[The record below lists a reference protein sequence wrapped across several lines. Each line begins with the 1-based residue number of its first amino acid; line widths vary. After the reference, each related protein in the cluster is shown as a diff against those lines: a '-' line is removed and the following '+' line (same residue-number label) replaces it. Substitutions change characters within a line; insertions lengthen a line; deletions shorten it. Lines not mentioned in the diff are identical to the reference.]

1 MGEIQNIII
10 SGFRGI
16 NNPLKLYFQKGRN
29 IQSMMI
35 YGRNG
40 SGKSSIVDAWE
51 WLYSGKIQHLAR
63 EGAREHAFRHKEA
76 NDNNTWIEIE
86 FTNQEIGKIKAEF
99 DVNRVTKP
107 IIIGNLSKLK
117 EFVSFPCH
125 IRYRDL
131 TEFVYETKAEKY
143 EKLSSLMG
151 FEKALDIQNQMQTC
165 SGKLEN
171 LLDTLEED
179 RKIFCQQYQDA
190 SGEKPEDIFKFI
202 YILNGFFD
210 RHGIARI
217 NEIAEVNI
225 NFEILKKQVENDKK
239 SRELLLWKDF
249 ERIFNQFYPLE
260 DIRPNISQFQENI
273 NEFKLNEEDISK
285 LILLNLYENGIEAIE
300 SLGISNICPL
310 CDQPYEG
317 ELIEHINSKQ
327 SHLAELKRKK
337 NELDEEKNSLFSLV
351 EGINRKI
358 ERTISD
364 LEEKE
369 LKKPFLE
376 FYEYIKNVN
385 LALTECKD
393 ILGRGIESIDKEFDF
408 IKKVDTKKYKCLF
421 DLENKISEIIRNNIE
436 NLYNDESRK
445 VLVSDFQQADK
456 LIESFLKLD
465 ELNKKIS
472 KLEEIKTAFD
482 DIKDDFTEETKR
494 NVQTSFDAISSD
506 MADYFN
512 ILERDSDNL
521 GNPKI
526 MLNVEKNKAVE
537 LEIIFGGES
546 ISPAFKFLSESQL
559 NSFGLSIFLAST
571 KQFNPNFKFI
581 ILDDIIN
588 SFDGYKRP
596 RVIDLLSEHF
606 SDYQI
611 LLLTHDSIW
620 LDRLQRSFPHWIRNH
635 FLGWDYLIGPKMKT
649 GKDTYVQIDD
659 FLSEDNP
666 KAAGRT
672 FGVYLEFVLQELC
685 ENLEGAVKY
694 NRRNEFTL
702 SELFQSFQNRM
713 KKKLKPDHSV
723 VELILEFGINTG
735 FRNYCVHWKEP
746 EIPYSSP
753 EIRDIVEM
761 WKNIEN
767 RIGCDNCHKFI
778 IYEKVGGFEH
788 ISCPCRKLNLK

>member
-86 FTNQEIGKIKAEF
+86 FTNHEIGKIKAEF

-494 NVQTSFDAISSD
+494 NVQTSFDVISSD
-506 MADYFN
+506 VADYFS
-512 ILERDSDNL
+512 ILERDNDNI

-526 MLNVEKNKAVE
+526 MLDFERNKAVE
-537 LEIIFGGES
+537 LEIMFGGES

-588 SFDGYKRP
+588 SFDGHKRP

-635 FLGWDYLIGPKMKT
+635 FLGLDYLVGPKMRT
-649 GKDTYVQIDD
+649 VKDTYVQIDD

-666 KAAGRT
+666 KGAGRT
-672 FGVYLEFVLQELC
+672 FGVYLELVLQELC

-723 VELILEFGINTG
+723 VELISEFGINTG

-767 RIGCDNCHKFI
+767 RIGCENCHKFI

>member
-63 EGAREHAFRHKEA
+63 EGAREHAFPHKEA
-76 NDNNTWIEIE
+76 DDNNTWIEIE

-171 LLDTLEED
+171 LLDTLEKD

-190 SGEKPEDIFKFI
+190 SGEKPGDIFKFI

-217 NEIAEVNI
+217 NEIAEVNE

-285 LILLNLYENGIEAIE
+285 LILLNLYENGIETIE

-436 NLYNDESRK
+436 NLCNDESRK

-456 LIESFLKLD
+456 LIESFVKLD

-472 KLEEIKTAFD
+472 KLEEIKTAFG

-494 NVQTSFDAISSD
+494 NVQTSFDVISSD
-506 MADYFN
+506 VADYFN
-512 ILERDSDNL
+512 ILERDNDNI

-526 MLNVEKNKAVE
+526 MLDFERNKAVE
-537 LEIIFGGES
+537 LEIMFGGES

-559 NSFGLSIFLAST
+559 NSFGLSVFLAST

-588 SFDGYKRP
+588 SFDVYKRP

-635 FLGWDYLIGPKMKT
+635 FLGLDYLVGPKMRT
-649 GKDTYVQIDD
+649 VKDTYVQIDD

-666 KAAGRT
+666 KGAGRT
-672 FGVYLEFVLQELC
+672 FGVYLELVLQELC

-723 VELILEFGINTG
+723 VELISEFGINTG